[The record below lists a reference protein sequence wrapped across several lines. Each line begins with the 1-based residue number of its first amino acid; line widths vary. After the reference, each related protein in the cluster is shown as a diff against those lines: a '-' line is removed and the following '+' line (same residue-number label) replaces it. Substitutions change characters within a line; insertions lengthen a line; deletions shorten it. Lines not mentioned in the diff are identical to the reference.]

1 VKIGVFGLG
10 NVLRSDD
17 GFGPAVIRRLEARY
31 TFPGHVELRD
41 LGTPG
46 LDLAGF
52 LGGFSMVVSADT
64 IAGGVRPGEVAL
76 IEATDHVRASA
87 ALRLDTHAAGLRE
100 ALWLNRLHGN
110 APQRVVLVGTA
121 PVALEQGA
129 GLSIPV
135 AAAVE
140 AAVEQVLRVLA
151 QAGVHPI
158 PVDEPVGAQG
168 WWEKESLKRDA

>member
-1 VKIGVFGLG
+1 MSIGVFGLG

-31 TFPGHVELRD
+31 SFPKQVELRD

-52 LGGFSMVVSADT
+52 LGGFETVVIADT
-64 IAGGVRPGEVAL
+64 IAGGVKPGEIAL
-76 IEATDHVRASA
+76 IEATDHVRAAA

-100 ALWLNRLHGN
+100 ALWLNQLHGN
-110 APQRVVLVGTA
+110 APHRVVLVGTA
-121 PVALEQGA
+121 PINLEQGA
-129 GLSIPV
+129 GLSAPV

-140 AAVEQVLRVLA
+140 SAVEQVLQVLA
-151 QAGVHPI
+151 QIGVRPT
-158 PVDEPVGAQG
+158 PLQDPVGAHG
-168 WWEKESLKRDA
+168 WWE